1 MKNYFLKG
9 ISIAE
14 NRKNKKNKLVSERE
28 RIVFSMR
35 VQTSKYYSFANHNKT
50 NKINVFI
57 FNLMSHILVFLG
69 PLSNEPISNDI

>member
-14 NRKNKKNKLVSERE
+14 NRKNKKNKLASERE

-35 VQTSKYYSFANHNKT
+35 VQTSKLL
-50 NKINVFI
+50 FI
-57 FNLMSHILVFLG
+57 CESEQN
-69 PLSNEPISNDI
+69 